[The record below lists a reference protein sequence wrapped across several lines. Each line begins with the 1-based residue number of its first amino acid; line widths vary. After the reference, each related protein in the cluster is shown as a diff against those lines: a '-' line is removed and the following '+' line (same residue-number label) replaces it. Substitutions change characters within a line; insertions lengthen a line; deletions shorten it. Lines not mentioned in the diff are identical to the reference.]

1 MQRTE
6 TGHWKSSEVARLLAL
21 VESERRYY
29 QDLFAAL
36 PVAVAIVSEDQTLV
50 AVNREFRQRFG
61 LVHEDL
67 SRVRVADLLPDP
79 ALERGLAELLAGE
92 HRRASYEIQAG
103 PRQIRVALKKI
114 NGWQDT
120 PEAEI
125 LMTVEETGEGAPV
138 AVPAATGTVAWRLDR
153 ESGRMVCLSANAEQ
167 SFGLPAE
174 AWQTLEDWAATR
186 IHPADRGMYLSFY
199 ERQEDEWTG
208 AIDYRLIGADATVRS
223 CRDVAAADAESVV
236 GLTIDRS
243 EDVRAARKARL
254 EARAEASEK
263 MAARLAHVANNLMMI
278 VGGYSAELMD
288 SLAEGDTR
296 RGDIQEIINASNRLA
311 ALTAQMNPMAA
322 QRSAEAA
329 GGFSLSRW
337 AQSRGAVLDGPDA
350 LVEAGETA
358 VTALSDAV
366 VQTAGEVRLSVS
378 YSAEVEQAEIRFVFP
393 GKSELEAEG
402 LLDPFAG
409 PKIGSDPPYGPMKP
423 LKRLMEAGAEAWV
436 EERAEGACLVV
447 VLPAESAAEAPL
459 EKQAPSAPSYT
470 VLLVEDEDGLRALL
484 VKALRRAGY
493 EVLEAASAEAALEA
507 LELRRARFDLLATD
521 LTLPGMGG
529 GKLAMEVRWLYPE
542 TPVVFMTGSSEDA
555 EAAALMKSDSGVKLL
570 NKPFAVDALV
580 QAVSAALDVPRA
592 RGASAGG

>member
-36 PVAVAIVSEDQTLV
+36 PVAVAVVSEDQTLA

-79 ALERGLAELLAGE
+79 ALERGLVELLAGE

-103 PRQIRVALKKI
+103 PRQLRVALKKI
-114 NGWQDT
+114 NGWQDA
-120 PEAEI
+120 PEAEV
-125 LMTVEETGEGAPV
+125 LMTVEETGEGAP
-138 AVPAATGTVAWRLDR
+138 AAMAAAGTVAWSLDR
-153 ESGRMVCLSANAEQ
+153 ESGRTACRSANAEH
-167 SFGLPAE
+167 SFGFPAE
-174 AWQTLEDWAATR
+174 AWQSLEDWAASR
-186 IHPADRGMYLSFY
+186 IHPADREMYLSFY
-199 ERQEDEWTG
+199 RRQDEDWSG
-208 AIDYRLIGADATVRS
+208 SIDCRLIGPDASIRE
-223 CRDVAAADAESVV
+223 CRDVAAADRESVV
-236 GLTIDRS
+236 VFTIDRTA
-243 EDVRAARKARL
+243 DARASRKARL
-254 EARAEASEK
+254 KARVEASEK

-296 RGDIQEIINASNRLA
+296 RGDLQEIINASNRLA
-311 ALTAQMNPMAA
+311 GLTAQMNPMAA
-322 QRSAEAA
+322 PKGA
-329 GGFSLSRW
+329 GAVGFNLARW

-350 LVEAGETA
+350 LIEGDEVALTL
-358 VTALSDAV
+358 LSDAV
-366 VQTAGEVRLSVS
+366 VQTAEEVRLSVS
-378 YSAEVEQAEIRFVFP
+378 FAADVGEAEIEFVYP

-447 VLPAESAAEAPL
+447 VLPAELAAGTPSEA
-459 EKQAPSAPSYT
+459 QAPSAPSCS
-470 VLLVEDEDGLRALL
+470 VLLVEDEDGLRALMA
-484 VKALRRAGY
+484 KALRRAGY

-507 LELRRARFDLLATD
+507 LEQRRSAVDLLATD

-529 GKLAMEVRWLYPE
+529 GKLAMEVRWLYPD

-555 EAAALMKSDSGVKLL
+555 EAAALMKSDAGVKLL

-580 QAVSAALDVPRA
+580 QAVSAALDVPKA
-592 RGASAGG
+592 RGASAGQ